1 MCKIETVGPLRG
13 KAFNIQSF
21 RGFRVEGLRLQRF
34 IGFWVQV

>member
-1 MCKIETVGPLRG
+1 MCRIETVGLRG